1 MDNSHGNS
9 SPADFDDVQSLLE
22 RKRRGQAP
30 VSVRLTA
37 DICLLLLS
45 FSFSA
50 LVVHAMMTNS
60 PLPITR
66 LIVVAVMIVLLLGY
80 RKAKKWWLLSIGGL
94 YIISLGMWLF
104 SIYRGAPPEFGKLAL
119 SSVIPIAL
127 LAVGAMNW
135 KHFS

>member
-1 MDNSHGNS
+1 MDNNHGNS
-9 SPADFDDVQSLLE
+9 SSADFDDVKSLLDRE
-22 RKRRGQAP
+22 RRGQAP

-50 LVVHAMMTNS
+50 LVIYAMMTNS
-60 PLPITR
+60 PLPTTQ
-66 LIVVAVMIVLLLGY
+66 LIVVAMMIVLLLGY
-80 RKAKKWWLLSIGGL
+80 RKAKKWGLLSIGGL
-94 YIISLGMWLF
+94 YMISLGMWLF
-104 SIYRGAPPEFGKLAL
+104 SIYRGAPPEFGELAL

-127 LAVGAMNW
+127 LAVGALSW